1 MALTISDL
9 PDEIL
14 AIIIDIASLK
24 SPRSDFDTVFRS
36 YTFAKELT
44 LVCRRFH
51 RLVLPFL
58 YHTIFLGHN
67 PIIDPRPQELVLF
80 HKTLRDTPTLRPLCR
95 RLYAQIKGPR
105 FADEDYCTVWNDL
118 FTWMT
123 RIHTLEIAVDV
134 MHDKFVGFL
143 RANHLQNGL
152 PWNLIRTVGQHLRGL
167 AHFKI
172 QGYLSMLNLRDVVKY
187 APLTSL
193 EVLQVE
199 RAGEIET
206 DSACV
211 EPEVIPVSPMD
222 GFSPRCW
229 HSVDAR

>member
-1 MALTISDL
+1 MALTISDF

-14 AIIIDIASLK
+14 AMIIDIASLQ
-24 SPRSDFDTVFRS
+24 SPRSDLDIVLRS
-36 YTFAKELT
+36 YSFAKELA
-44 LVCRRFH
+44 LVCQRFH

-67 PIIDPRPQELVLF
+67 PIIKARPQELVLF
-80 HKTLRDTPTLRPLCR
+80 HKTLRETPTLRPLCR

-105 FADEDYCTVWNDL
+105 FADDDYCTVWNDL

-123 RIHTLEIAVDV
+123 RIHTLEVAVDV
-134 MHDKFVGFL
+134 MHDEYFGLV
-143 RANHLQNGL
+143 RANYVQTGL
-152 PWNLIRTVGQHLRGL
+152 PWSLIRSVGQRMREL
-167 AHFKI
+167 AHFQI
-172 QGYLSMLNLRDVVKY
+172 QGYFSMLNLRDVVKY

-211 EPEVIPVSPMD
+211 EPEVNPVSPMN
-222 GFSPRCW
+222 GFFPRRW
-229 HSVDAR
+229 HSADAR